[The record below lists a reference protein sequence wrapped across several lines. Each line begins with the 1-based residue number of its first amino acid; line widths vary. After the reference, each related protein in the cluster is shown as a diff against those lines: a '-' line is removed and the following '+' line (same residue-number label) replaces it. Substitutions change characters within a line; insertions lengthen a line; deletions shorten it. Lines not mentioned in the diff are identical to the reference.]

1 MYFLQ
6 AAGEPLK
13 LRFSQGIYGPYAQNL
28 RHVLRAIEGYYVS
41 GLVDDGD
48 SPSKELQLVPGAEDD
63 AQHVLAQHP
72 DAAERIE
79 RVAELVEAMDCPP

>member
-72 DAAERIE
+72 DAAEN
-79 RVAELVEAMDCPP
+79 